1 MANKP
6 VPPPTDDLNLAT
18 DAMSELERRIAR
30 LELEGDNARLSDE
43 STHRG
48 LLISEVRQRI
58 RMRYTAFGL
67 AVLTMVFMGVTV
79 WHTVH
84 SYFWGS
90 LITVPQS
97 VAIVMFLAP
106 ITSITAITI
115 VVLVGAFR
123 RFRDDDMDNVNVTSL
138 AGEAVKAAF
147 PAGR

>member
-1 MANKP
+1 MVDKP
-6 VPPPTDDLNLAT
+6 VPPPVEHLNSAN

-30 LELEGDNARLSDE
+30 LELEGDSARLSDE

-67 AVLTMVFMGVTV
+67 AVVTMVFMAVTV

-115 VVLVGAFR
+115 VVLIGAFR

-147 PAGR
+147 PAGK

>member
-1 MANKP
+1 M
-6 VPPPTDDLNLAT
+6 VEESIPPPTEDLTLAH
-18 DAMSELERRIAR
+18 DAVSELERRIAR
-30 LELEGDNARLSDE
+30 LELEGDSARLSDE

-67 AVLTMVFMGVTV
+67 AVVTMIFMGVTV

-115 VVLVGAFR
+115 VVLIGAFR

-147 PAGR
+147 PGGR